1 VDAVALPVSTSH
13 LRRQL
18 HHVMPCYESDAMRV
32 TLLLVRLESEQ
43 EQEWT
48 ETASHMQERTG
59 SSAIHHLP
67 GIQCLAVPG
76 AFYSLV
82 ILKACFPFISFQMAC
97 CKVREGKTVL

>member
-1 VDAVALPVSTSH
+1 MQLPCQLPPATCDASSITSCH
-13 LRRQL
+13 G
-18 HHVMPCYESDAMRV
+18 HESDAMRV
-32 TLLLVRLESEQ
+32 TLLLVRLES

-82 ILKACFPFISFQMAC
+82 LVILKACFPFISNGLLQ
-97 CKVREGKTVL
+97 G

>member
-1 VDAVALPVSTSH
+1 VSDTAAG
-13 LRRQL
+13 
-18 HHVMPCYESDAMRV
+18 V
-32 TLLLVRLESEQ
+32 LVRLDSEQ

-59 SSAIHHLP
+59 SSAIHRLP

-82 ILKACFPFISFQMAC
+82 LVILKACFPFISNGLLQ
-97 CKVREGKTVL
+97 G